1 MLQEIE
7 KASENFCIHQIR
19 KPHTLHEGITKTRTL
34 IAYIDINAKDTKSY
48 RVYIAASSGFVQEVS
63 RILLEEDESDDET
76 LQDMT
81 LEMTNLIVG
90 SAKVIALEKDQNPFT
105 IGTPCFEK
113 YEVFD
118 LEYDDARTIVVEEH
132 ILSIAIKELNA

>member
-1 MLQEIE
+1 MLKDIE

-19 KPHTLHEGITKTRTL
+19 KPHRVQEGLTKTRTL
-34 IAYIDINAKDTKSY
+34 IAYIDVNAQDTKAY

-63 RILLEEDESDDET
+63 KILLEEDESDDET
-76 LQDMT
+76 LQDMV

-90 SAKVIALEKDQNPFT
+90 SAKVIAQEEDKNSFT

-113 YEVFD
+113 FEVFD
-118 LEYDDARTIVVEEH
+118 LEYDDATTIFVEEN